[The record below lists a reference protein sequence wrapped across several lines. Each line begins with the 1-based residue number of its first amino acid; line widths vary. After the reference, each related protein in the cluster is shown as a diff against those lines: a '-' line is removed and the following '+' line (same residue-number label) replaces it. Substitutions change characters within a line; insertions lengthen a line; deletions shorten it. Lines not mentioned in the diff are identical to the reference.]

1 MRRGLWGRGAFWLL
15 DELFAAAVAG
25 DEKAVSQLRRDAREV
40 VYLRAVSMCSST
52 VVAERVAGL
61 VVLSQWAIGRGL
73 RFVEERV
80 ALGML
85 AVVDPEIDVV
95 RAGAWV
101 LSHLNFSSETA
112 ERALVGL
119 RDSLDAEVRLA
130 VAHGL
135 GMRAGVEGVETLVL
149 LTRDADDDVRNWAT
163 FGLVDMVDADT
174 PEIREAL
181 RARLA
186 DSFEDVRLE
195 AIWGLARRRDPEGLA
210 ILRARLAGDDWV
222 SGDRDVAEDLGL
234 LD

>member
-1 MRRGLWGRGAFWLL
+1 MF

-25 DEKAVSQLRRDAREV
+25 DEKAVSQLRMDAREA
-40 VYLRAVSMCSST
+40 VYLRAVSMCSSA
-52 VVAERVAGL
+52 VAAERVAGL
-61 VVLSQWAIGRGL
+61 VVLSQWGL
-73 RFVEERV
+73 CAQRFIEERV
-80 ALGML
+80 ALGIV
-85 AVVDPEIDVV
+85 AVEDSEIEVV

-101 LSHLNFSSETA
+101 LSHLDFSSETA
-112 ERALVGL
+112 ERALLGL
-119 RDSLDAEVRLA
+119 RDSPDAEVRLA

-149 LTRDADDDVRNWAT
+149 LTRDLDDDVRDWAT

-181 RARLA
+181 RARLG

-195 AIWGLARRRDPEGLA
+195 AIWALAKRRDAEGLA
-210 ILRARLAGDDWV
+210 ILQARLAGDDWV